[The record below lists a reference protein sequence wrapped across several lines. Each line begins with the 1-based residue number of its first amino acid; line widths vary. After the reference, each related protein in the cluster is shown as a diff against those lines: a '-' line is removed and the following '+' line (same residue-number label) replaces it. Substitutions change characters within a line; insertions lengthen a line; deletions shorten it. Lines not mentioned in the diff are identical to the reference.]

1 MKLNSATVTL
11 CILLSGFVCKCCV
24 LDVPGT
30 PSLLQLEA
38 DDGAVVAAGDG
49 GGDDDD
55 DVVTLTCR
63 ASAINSKPSQLAPR
77 LQYQWIV
84 DDQPLNETDLSN
96 VSSISVARDS
106 GLSYSCRTRELGSHL
121 QSLPSNRLLMLP
133 RLRRSTSD
141 TCKSS
146 GHAY

>member
-1 MKLNSATVTL
+1 MKLNYVTVT
-11 CILLSGFVCKCCV
+11 CFVCKCCV

-38 DDGAVVAAGDG
+38 DDGAAVAGG